1 MCALL
6 NFEGLLSNPH
16 PQKYTPE
23 LRQGHLWAFQSLLST
38 NPNWSH
44 ALLVPNMRW
53 RTGGRWLPHC
63 LRSKVPLLK
72 ASHFLHTHTPT
83 HANTRSTYGMPTH
96 LLPLFSSP
104 FLYAL
109 ISGCANPLAKSGTLL
124 PIWPSM
130 TPAERDGGK
139 NEGSDGEGL

>member
-1 MCALL
+1 MVAPL
-6 NFEGLLSNPH
+6 FE
-16 PQKYTPE
+16 E
-23 LRQGHLWAFQSLLST
+23 QGPSAKGFT
-38 NPNWSH
+38 
-44 ALLVPNMRW
+44 
-53 RTGGRWLPHC
+53 
-63 LRSKVPLLK
+63 
-72 ASHFLHTHTPT
+72 LHTHT
-83 HANTRSTYGMPTH
+83 HTRSTYGMPTH

-139 NEGSDGEGL
+139 NEGKLWGGVVK